1 MLINR
6 AARFFPLSSVR
17 LKSMSTGAYESFCL
31 MVLCPSAEEAIEAG
45 VPIFML
51 FFFNQLEF
59 VDV

>member
-1 MLINR
+1 M
-6 AARFFPLSSVR
+6 SS
-17 LKSMSTGAYESFCL
+17 GAYESFCL